1 MHQLI
6 SVKTHAEC
14 LENTGKVY
22 KAGKTIAS
30 VVYSNGYDKQ

>member
-14 LENTGKVY
+14 LENTRKVY
-22 KAGKTIAS
+22 KDGKTIAS
-30 VVYSNGYDKQ
+30 VVYSMGYDKK